1 MSEYI
6 KTLREHLEKMIVPMG
21 YQVQRRTSKSLRV
34 VKDSETIMTIND
46 RGEVVEI
53 VLKGKSYNYDK
64 WYTSPERLA
73 TVITN
78 FFSQQS

>member
-6 KTLREHLEKMIVPMG
+6 KALREQLEKMVVPMG
-21 YQVQRRTSKSLRV
+21 YQVQRRTAKSLRI
-34 VKDSETIMTIND
+34 VKGADTVMTITD
-46 RGEVVEI
+46 RGEIVEI
-53 VLKGKSYNYDK
+53 VLQGKSYNYDK

-78 FFSQQS
+78 FFSQRS